1 MPCGYYLGPLPRC
14 GWWRGVSP
22 PGLPSD
28 GPWDA
33 IIIEGAVS
41 AVPEIYAGQVAAGG
55 RLVTVLAPTG
65 VAGGRAI
72 LAEPVGV
79 GGGQRLRSR
88 EMFDCSTPLL
98 PGLSPAPS
106 FVF

>member
-1 MPCGYYLGPLPRC
+1 
-14 GWWRGVSP
+14 
-22 PGLPSD
+22 
-28 GPWDA
+28 
-33 IIIEGAVS
+33 
-41 AVPEIYAGQVAAGG
+41 
-55 RLVTVLAPTG
+55 VLAPTG